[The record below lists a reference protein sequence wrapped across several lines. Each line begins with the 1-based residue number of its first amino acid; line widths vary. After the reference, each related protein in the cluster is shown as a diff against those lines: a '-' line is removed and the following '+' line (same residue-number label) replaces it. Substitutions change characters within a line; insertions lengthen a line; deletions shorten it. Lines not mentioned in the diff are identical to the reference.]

1 MTATIT
7 SRDGMQQAIEQ
18 LARLY
23 DGLASLRR
31 DVEPLNPRNFATLA
45 EGHLDEIRRLQHELD
60 TYAGA
65 VAADQQAAPLW
76 LRVVGPNIEWQ
87 SAPTSVL
94 TSILDAFRKG
104 VQSVAELILTGGL
117 TTRPTATLKR
127 SADFRIV
134 ALAPGSLRVG
144 VALPSEEG
152 EVPAAVAQG
161 LNEYLEAAAWVASD
175 ESEARL
181 LARVPDER
189 RRRLL
194 LTEVARLVPRDRGQV
209 ELVEFS
215 GSLVRSA
222 RIAGT
227 ISLARQ
233 GRARIDGALNRMP
246 QSRVETHEGDLRE
259 IDLDKYSFVLRNLET
274 HADEVLQVECQFLPE
289 LLEAAKDALDKR
301 VQITGSRLVDE
312 GRRARPLLV
321 SRLEIL
327 DER

>member
-7 SRDGMQQAIEQ
+7 SRDGMQQALEQ

-23 DGLASLRR
+23 EGLAALRR
-31 DVEPLNPRNFATLA
+31 DVDPLNPRNFATLA

-60 TYAGA
+60 MYSGALAVDDYAA
-65 VAADQQAAPLW
+65 QLW

-134 ALAPGSLRVG
+134 ALAPGRLRVG
-144 VALPSEEG
+144 VCLPSEEG
-152 EVPAAVAQG
+152 EVPAAVAQA
-161 LNEYLEAAAWVASD
+161 LTEYLEAAAWVGSE
-175 ESEARL
+175 ESEAQL
-181 LARVPDER
+181 EARVPDER

-194 LTEVARLVPRDRGQV
+194 LTELARLVPRDRGQV
-209 ELVEFS
+209 EQVEFS
-215 GSLVRSA
+215 GALLRRA
-222 RIAGT
+222 RVAGAIT
-227 ISLARQ
+227 LSRQ
-233 GRARIDGALNRMP
+233 GKTRIDGALDRLP
-246 QSRVETHEGDLRE
+246 QHRVETHVGDLRE

-274 HADEVLQVECQFLPE
+274 YAGEVLQVECQFLPE

-301 VQITGSRLVDE
+301 VQITGSRSVDE
-312 GRRARPLLV
+312 ARRARPLLV

>member
-7 SRDGMQQAIEQ
+7 SRDGMQQALEQ

-23 DGLASLRR
+23 DGLAALRR
-31 DVEPLNPRNFATLA
+31 DVEPVNSRNFAMLA
-45 EGHLDEIRRLQHELD
+45 EGHLDQIRVLQHELD
-60 TYAGA
+60 EYAGA
-65 VAADQQAAPLW
+65 IAVDEHAAPLW

-94 TSILDAFRKG
+94 TSILDALRKG
-104 VQSVAELILTGGL
+104 VQSVAEMILTGGL
-117 TTRPTATLKR
+117 TTRPTAALKR

-144 VALPSEEG
+144 VRLPSG
-152 EVPAAVAQG
+152 GGDVQAAVAQA
-161 LNEYLEAAAWVASD
+161 LTEYLEAAAWVG
-175 ESEARL
+175 SEEPETHL
-181 LARVPDER
+181 EARVPDER

-209 ELVEFS
+209 EQVELS
-215 GSLVRSA
+215 GSLVRTAQVIGAITLS
-222 RIAGT
+222 
-227 ISLARQ
+227 RQ
-233 GRARIDGALNRMP
+233 GRTRIDGALDRLP
-246 QSRVETHEGDLRE
+246 QQRVETHVGDLRE

-274 HADEVLQVECQFLPE
+274 HGGEIFQVECQFLPE

-301 VQITGSRLVDE
+301 VQITGSRSIDE
-312 GRRARPLLV
+312 ARRARPLLV

>member
-7 SRDGMQQAIEQ
+7 SRDGMQQALEQ

-23 DGLASLRR
+23 EGLAALRR
-31 DVEPLNPRNFATLA
+31 DVEPLNPRNFAALA

-60 TYAGA
+60 SYAGA
-65 VAADQQAAPLW
+65 VAAEEDAAPLW
-76 LRVVGPNIEWQ
+76 LRVVGPSIEWQ

-94 TSILDAFRKG
+94 TSILDALRKG
-104 VQSVAELILTGGL
+104 VQSVAELLLTGGL

-144 VALPSEEG
+144 VRLPDEEG
-152 EVPAAVAQG
+152 EVPAAVARA
-161 LNEYLEAAAWVASD
+161 LTEYLEAAAWVGSD
-175 ESEARL
+175 EPGATLE
-181 LARVPDER
+181 ARVPDER

-209 ELVEFS
+209 ERVELS
-215 GSLVRSA
+215 GVILRTA
-222 RIAGT
+222 RLSGAITLSRRGKK
-227 ISLARQ
+227 
-233 GRARIDGALNRMP
+233 RIDETLDRLP
-246 QSRVETHEGDLRE
+246 QQRVETYTGDLRE
-259 IDLDKYSFVLRNLET
+259 IDLDKRSFVLRDLES
-274 HADEVLQVECQFLPE
+274 HADELFQVECQFLPE
-289 LLEAAKDALDKR
+289 LLEAAKDALGKR
-301 VQITGSRLVDE
+301 VQVTGSRLADE
-312 GRRARPLLV
+312 ARRARPLLV